1 MSKQR
6 LEAFSDGVF
15 AIVITLLILEVHLPT
30 EGELT
35 WAVLAQALP
44 HVLAFILSFV
54 LVGTY
59 WIAHHNMWGFVGKVD
74 RYLLWLNLVL
84 LLTVVFIPF
93 PAALLGS
100 HLTDPIA
107 VTLYGLSLALVNA
120 AGTCVWLYAMKRDLR
135 VRGVPDRF
143 VRFVAIIHSAPIAVY
158 LLGIALASA
167 HVAGSLVLYAAV
179 PIFFILPNPLID
191 REIAAALAAIER
203 TGRRPGD

>member
-30 EGELT
+30 EGELS

-93 PAALLGS
+93 PAALLGA

-158 LLGIALASA
+158 LLGIALAST
-167 HVAGSLVLYAAV
+167 HVAWSLVLYAAV
-179 PIFFILPNPLID
+179 PVFFILPNPLID
-191 REIAAALAAIER
+191 REIATALAAIER
-203 TGRRPGD
+203 AGSRPGD

>member
-15 AIVITLLILEVHLPT
+15 AIVITLLILEVHLPI

-35 WAVLAQALP
+35 WTALAPALP

-59 WIAHHNMWGFVGKVD
+59 WIAHHTMWGFVGKVD

-100 HLTDPIA
+100 HLTDP
-107 VTLYGLSLALVNA
+107 TS
-120 AGTCVWLYAMKRDLR
+120 
-135 VRGVPDRF
+135 
-143 VRFVAIIHSAPIAVY
+143 HSTACRWR
-158 LLGIALASA
+158 S
-167 HVAGSLVLYAAV
+167 
-179 PIFFILPNPLID
+179 
-191 REIAAALAAIER
+191 
-203 TGRRPGD
+203 

>member
-30 EGELT
+30 EGKLSWT
-35 WAVLAQALP
+35 GLAQALP
-44 HVLAFILSFV
+44 HMLAFILSFV

-59 WIAHHNMWGFVGKVD
+59 WIAHHTMWGFVGKVD

-93 PAALLGS
+93 PAALLGA

-158 LLGIALASA
+158 LLGIALAST
-167 HVAGSLVLYAAV
+167 HVAWSLVLYAAV
-179 PIFFILPNPLID
+179 PVFFILPNPLID
-191 REIAAALAAIER
+191 REIATALAAIER
-203 TGRRPGD
+203 AGSRPGD